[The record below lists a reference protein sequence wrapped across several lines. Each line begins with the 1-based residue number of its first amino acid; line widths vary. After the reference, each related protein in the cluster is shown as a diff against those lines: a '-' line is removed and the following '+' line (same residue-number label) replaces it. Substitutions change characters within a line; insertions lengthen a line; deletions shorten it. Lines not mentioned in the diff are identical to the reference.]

1 MTVTIRIVDNQS
13 IRVSDEVL
21 EERPP
26 DRVAFAVEG
35 IVTMT
40 EEVLSEFEGQA
51 LKPVRIDV
59 SVEESRAVELDLTE
73 ATLRLETVDVGVEV
87 PDADDLSP
95 GMDSLRPS
103 SDDDAESTDPGP
115 GAIAF
120 TVEGSIQDV
129 PAEALEPIAESAST
143 LESITFVVDDAV
155 KSDGGSDD
163 RVFEFSLL
171 GFHVVVN
178 RNGVI
183 EIGAHR
189 GGNGV
194 ELS

>member
-13 IRVSDEVL
+13 IRISDEVL

-26 DRVAFAVEG
+26 DRVAFSVEG
-35 IVTMT
+35 VVTMT

-51 LKPVRIDV
+51 LKPIRIDV
-59 SVEESRAVELDLTE
+59 SVEKSRAVELDLTE
-73 ATLRLETVDVGVEV
+73 ASLRLETVDVGVEV

-95 GMDSLRPS
+95 SMDSLGPS
-103 SDDDAESTDPGP
+103 SGGDAESSYAGP

-120 TVEGSIQDV
+120 TVEGAIDDV
-129 PAEALEPIAESAST
+129 PAEALEPIAESAPT
-143 LESITFVVDDAV
+143 LESITFTVDDAV

-163 RVFEFSLL
+163 RIFEFSLL

-183 EIGAHR
+183 EIGAR
-189 GGNGV
+189 GGGAASN
-194 ELS
+194 